1 MTDDEIYKIIAT
13 VGPLQ
18 AAKFGAYSSGA
29 TSDTDILAW
38 SYGSL
43 FQLNQSERDVN
54 GAIVTAQITWPDGV
68 GGTFTTDVASN
79 SFPGAIDAWHAT
91 YASSPSKLITQPEVT
106 RDLNGAVTS
115 QPAIT
120 VV

>member
-68 GGTFTTDVASN
+68 EGVFTTDVASTL
-79 SFPGAIDAWHAT
+79 FPGAIDSWTAT
-91 YASSPSKLITQPEVT
+91 YMYKVIHQPSVT
-106 RDLNGAVTS
+106 RDINGAVIS
-115 QPAIT
+115 QPNIEVT
-120 VV
+120 Q